1 MAGHFAKIVAGNPY
15 LIAQTAWENL
25 PPSEKTSLTEQ
36 ELKSQEWAPLDRRRF
51 RIEPESYRTESL
63 MANVGALRLSR
74 NTHNRAKQTTIRAPG
89 VDGFAISMI
98 ERGAGGLILP
108 GSDKPVIGNATT
120 GLIYSVAPATRLT
133 ASDQQSRLYL
143 RLPTAFVRRKL
154 EAVLDG
160 QQVGSIA
167 FQPVFDQTRG
177 AGATIRRLSDFLFAE
192 LQHSDT
198 LLTNEIVIRSFE
210 ENLALC
216 LLLGLPHNY
225 SERLRRQKAAAAPG
239 NVRRAEA
246 FMEANAS
253 MPLSIA
259 EIAEAAGCGVRAL
272 QIAFRRF
279 RGTTRGGYCSRPDW
293 NRRERRCCAPAK
305 RNRWPGS
312 PLSTASAVRP
322 SSPAS
327 FGANMASIRR
337 SCCGRG
343 AASSPDSTTP
353 PPMAW
358 RKGFARTHRA
368 DSENKFVLRLSD
380 SLFIATARDQPGSRK
395 RSR

>member
-36 ELKSQEWAPLDRRRF
+36 ELNSQEWAPLDRRRF

-108 GSDKPVIGNATT
+108 GSDEPVIGNATT
-120 GLIYSVAPATRLT
+120 GLIYSVAPGTRLT
-133 ASDQQSRLYL
+133 AGDQQSRLYL

-154 EAVLDG
+154 EVVLDG

-225 SERLRRQKAAAAPG
+225 SERLQRQKAAAAPG

-272 QIAFRRF
+272 QIAFHRF
-279 RGTTRGGYCSRPDW
+279 RGTTPMRVLQQARLEQARTEMLRPGQTQSLA
-293 NRRERRCCAPAK
+293 RIAAEHGFSSPTQFARFFRRKYGVYPSELLRERRGNLA
-305 RNRWPGS
+305 G
-312 PLSTASAVRP
+312 
-322 SSPAS
+322 
-327 FGANMASIRR
+327 
-337 SCCGRG
+337 
-343 AASSPDSTTP
+343 
-353 PPMAW
+353 
-358 RKGFARTHRA
+358 
-368 DSENKFVLRLSD
+368 
-380 SLFIATARDQPGSRK
+380 
-395 RSR
+395 